1 MAPHMRV
8 DGKWVPVP
16 HRNTQNIGGAGGYYS
31 SAHDMAQY
39 LRFQLGNGVYRGKRL
54 VSEAS
59 MAELRTVHIPS
70 RAPVILTDSGT
81 TSLGYG
87 LGWFLEYYRGHRV
100 LDHGGAI
107 DGMLTAMTLLPDDQI
122 GVVVL
127 TNRDG
132 HAMHTALVDY
142 IFDVALGL
150 SERDWNG
157 RALARSQQGG
167 QGGPGGQQPTNGTTG
182 PPSLPL
188 EGYAG
193 TYADSLNGRMRVTFE
208 TGTLRLEWEN
218 HPGFTARMEP
228 WRYNS
233 FRVVKWESAGVLAP
247 LASVATFHI
256 DQSGRPASLEISN
269 IATFSALRERDAR
282 AGPPQN

>member
-1 MAPHMRV
+1 MRSL
-8 DGKWVPVP
+8 
-16 HRNTQNIGGAGGYYS
+16 NI
-31 SAHDMAQY
+31 
-39 LRFQLGNGVYRGKRL
+39 
-54 VSEAS
+54 AS
-59 MAELRTVHIPS
+59 G
-70 RAPVILTDSGT
+70 APVILSDSGP

-87 LGWFLEYYRGHRV
+87 LGWFLQYYRGHRV
-100 LDHGGAI
+100 LDHGGSI
-107 DGMLTAMTLLPDDQI
+107 DGMLTAMTFLPEAQI

-132 HAMHTALVDY
+132 HAMHTALVSH

-157 RALARSQQGG
+157 RAFARSQQGG
-167 QGGPGGQQPTNGTTG
+167 QGGQGGQEAQQQMSPKP

-208 TGTLRLEWEN
+208 TGTLRLEWDN
-218 HPGFTARMEP
+218 HPGFTARLEP

-233 FRVVKWESAGVLAP
+233 FRVGTWESAGVLAP

-256 DQSGRPASLEISN
+256 DQSGRPAALEISRLG
-269 IATFSALRERDAR
+269 TFGAVRERGGR
-282 AGPPQN
+282 AGPPPN